1 MYFESPYQ
9 LLWMLPFFFLW
20 AIPFFM
26 KERGVLF
33 PSLEVG
39 TKKHHGIRA
48 QLRFIP
54 HFFLLFALV
63 LLVITLAKPTYPPK
77 ERELKREGIAIELV
91 IDNSSSMAENMI
103 DGLRIKRK
111 IDLVKEVA
119 FDFVMGTS
127 RKISGRENDL
137 IGLVTFA
144 RYANTIY
151 PLTFNRTP
159 FAQAL
164 AMVDIAD
171 RKVDGT
177 HFGAGLQMAIARLET
192 VNEKENQKIK
202 SKIIIFLTDG
212 QNHYKDIDPIE
223 MAHLAKEKN
232 IRIYTIAFATRQ
244 QELLS
249 HIAVLTEGAAYEAT
263 NSNML
268 SKVYADID
276 QLEKSKLEDA
286 QEAKG
291 EPAAFLFLLL
301 ALIAFILTFL
311 LDWTLFRRFP

>member
-1 MYFESPYQ
+1 MYFESPSQ
-9 LLWMLPFFFLW
+9 FFWLFPLFFLW
-20 AIPFFM
+20 IFPLFL

-39 TKKHHGIRA
+39 IKRHHGIRA
-48 QLRFIP
+48 KLRYIP
-54 HFFLLFALV
+54 HILLLFSLI
-63 LLVITLAKPTYPPK
+63 LLVIALAKPTYPPK
-77 ERELKREGIAIELV
+77 GKELKRDGIAIELV
-91 IDNSSSMAENMI
+91 IDNSSSMAENI
-103 DGLRIKRK
+103 LDGLRIKRK

-119 FDFVMGTS
+119 YDFVMGNGN
-127 RKISGRENDL
+127 KIVGRENDL

-151 PLTFNRTP
+151 PLTFNRNP
-159 FAQAL
+159 FAKAL
-164 AMVDIAD
+164 ALVDIVD

-192 VNEKENQKIK
+192 IDTKENRTIK

-232 IRIYTIAFATRQ
+232 IRIYTIAFATHQ

-249 HIAVLTEGAAYEAT
+249 HIAILTEGASFEAG

-268 SKVYADID
+268 SKIYTDID
-276 QLEKSKLEDA
+276 QLEKSKLADSHES
-286 QEAKG
+286 KG
-291 EPAAFLFLLL
+291 EPAAFLFLLM
-301 ALIAFILTFL
+301 ALITFFITSI
-311 LDWTLFRRFP
+311 LDWTFFRRFP